1 MHPRSPL
8 LQPVCS
14 SALLQPVCS
23 AALLQPVCSAALPQP
38 VCSAALPQPV
48 FFCHVCVLD
57 FKKLLFSFL
66 PCTLFL
72 FTCFLGF
79 LLVSIISFILTCF
92 ASCPALC
99 FVFNCCV
106 LGFTVFPCVSCT
118 SCSHVVFHS
127 VPIYIYIYIYSTLFC
142 FPLCTVLCFVCVLRF
157 VLYVS
162 CALSCLPR
170 RASSCSV
177 DLFILFCSCVLLLC
191 CYVWGFLRC

>member
-8 LQPVCS
+8 LQPVRS
-14 SALLQPVCS
+14 AALLQPVCS
-23 AALLQPVCSAALPQP
+23 AALPQPVCSAALPQPVCSAALPQP

-118 SCSHVVFHS
+118 SCSHVVFLS
-127 VPIYIYIYIYSTLFC
+127 VPYFVLFSVVYCALFC
-142 FPLCTVLCFVCVLRF
+142 TCPALCLVCLGGPLHAPWTCS
-157 VLYVS
+157 Y
-162 CALSCLPR
+162 
-170 RASSCSV
+170 CSV
-177 DLFILFCSCVLLLC
+177 LVFY
-191 CYVWGFLRC
+191 CYVVMFGDFCVVD